1 MIALLILAVF
11 RKLVPNDG
19 AWQGA
24 FYCVVLYS
32 AIETLI
38 AYGISPIVFTSIVAV
53 MPLSSIGFGWVV
65 PFIVGLIGG
74 SVWGIASKKT
84 AVA

>member
-1 MIALLILAVF
+1 MAGGI
-11 RKLVPNDG
+11 
-19 AWQGA
+19 
-24 FYCVVLYS
+24 YCVVLYS